1 MFVSMLRQMPALLAD
16 RYRIERELGAG
27 GMATVYLAHDLK
39 HDRAVAIKVLRD
51 ELAASIGPE
60 RFLLEI
66 KTTARLTHPHILPL
80 HDSGE
85 VDGML
90 YYVMPYVDGETLRA
104 RMDRERRL
112 PVADAIA
119 ITKAIADALGYA
131 HAHGVV
137 HRDIKPENVLFLEGV
152 PMVTDFGIARATSN
166 GDPRMTSI
174 GVAIGTPAYM
184 SPEQSTG
191 EDVDARSDQY
201 ALASMLYEMLTG
213 EAPFIGPTP
222 ESILVQRF
230 TKLPPKVTAK
240 HPSVPRAVEVSI
252 CTAMAR
258 DATDRFPTIDKFA
271 ESLTSSPARP
281 IVDVNHRSVAVLPFA
296 NMSGDP
302 SNEYFSDGVSE
313 EIINALAQL
322 PGVHVPART
331 SAFSY
336 KGKNVDLRTIGEQLS
351 VATVLEGSVRK
362 SGNRIRITAQ
372 LVNVADGYQL
382 WSERYDRELTDVFA
396 IQDEIASAIAG
407 KLDVTLGGGNAQLV
421 KPPTRDIA
429 AYDVYLKGRALVRQR
444 GASLPAAADAFE
456 QAIALDPEFSAA
468 YAGLAQALVLSAMW
482 GLTRFPAVKERASE
496 AIDAALSRDPN
507 SVSGHI
513 ASGILALCLLDRE
526 RACQSFTRAV
536 ALDPSD
542 SEARAIYA
550 LYDRGYIRGSY
561 DGGLDEMD
569 MALLGDPRGAHVHA
583 HKGLLLAWAGRFA
596 DAADAGRRAC
606 ELDPGS
612 FYATWALVHALN
624 VGGDL
629 DEASVETEKAIARFG
644 RHSWLMM
651 GWSAGLKRAGR
662 PDIADALFQE
672 LEARARTAYVQ
683 PMTRASAAFGANRI
697 DDTFRLLNEALED
710 GDPLLALV
718 IGHWRAFDPLREHP
732 AFDALLQRMGWTR
745 PLPPAARP
753 PARPA

>member
-1 MFVSMLRQMPALLAD
+1 MLSRIPAVLAD
-16 RYRIERELGAG
+16 RYRIERELGVG

-39 HDRAVAIKVLRD
+39 HDRAVAIKILRD

-66 KTTARLTHPHILPL
+66 KTTARLAHPHILPL

-104 RMDRERRL
+104 RMERDRSLSVTE
-112 PVADAIA
+112 AIS
-119 ITKAIADALGYA
+119 ITRSIADALSYA

-137 HRDIKPENVLFLEGV
+137 HRDIKPENVIFLAGV
-152 PMVTDFGIARATSN
+152 PMVTDFGIARATSSS
-166 GDPRMTSI
+166 DARMTSV
-174 GVAIGTPAYM
+174 GVAIGTPTYM

-213 EAPFIGPTP
+213 DPPFTGPTP

-230 TKLPPKVTAK
+230 TKAPPKVTAK
-240 HPSVPRAVEVSI
+240 QPGVPRAVEVSI

-258 DATDRFPTIDKFA
+258 EATDRFATIDKFA
-271 ESLTSSPARP
+271 ESLTLHTARP
-281 IVDVNHRSVAVLPFA
+281 ILDVDRRSVAVLPFA

-302 SNEYFSDGVSE
+302 SNEYFSDGISE
-313 EIINALAQL
+313 EIINALAQI
-322 PGVHVPART
+322 PGLHVPART

-336 KGKNVDLRTIGEQLS
+336 KGKSVDLRTIGEQLS
-351 VATVLEGSVRK
+351 VATVLDGSVRK

-372 LVNVADGYQL
+372 LVNASDGYQL

-396 IQDEIASAIAG
+396 IQDEIASAIAS
-407 KLDVTLGGGNAQLV
+407 KLEVTLGGGDSRLV

-429 AYDVYLKGRALVRQR
+429 AYDVYLKGRALMRQR
-444 GASLPAAADAFE
+444 GASLAAAAEAFE

-468 YAGLAQALVLSAMW
+468 HAGLGQALVLSAMW
-482 GLTRFPAVKERASE
+482 GIARFTAIKQRASE

-507 SVSGHI
+507 NVSGHI

-526 RACQSFTRAV
+526 RACKEFTRAV
-536 ALDPSD
+536 ELDPSD

-550 LYDRGYIRGSY
+550 LYDRCYIRGCFD
-561 DGGLDEMD
+561 DGLEEME

-583 HKGLLLAWAGRFA
+583 HKGLVLAWARRFA
-596 DAADAGRRAC
+596 ESADAGRRAC

-612 FYATWALVHALN
+612 FYGTWALIHAVN

-629 DEASVETEKAIARFG
+629 DVAFAETDKAITRFG

-651 GWSAGLKRAGR
+651 GWAAGLRRAGKY
-662 PDIADALFQE
+662 DIADALFQE
-672 LEARARTAYVQ
+672 LEARARTSYVQ
-683 PMTRASAAFGANRI
+683 PMTRACVAFGANRI
-697 DDTFRLLNEALED
+697 DDTIRLLNESYEA
-710 GDPLLALV
+710 GDPLLPLIA
-718 IGHWRAFDPLREHP
+718 GHWAAFDPLRDHP
-732 AFDALLQRMGWTR
+732 GYRALLERMGWAQ
-745 PLPPAARP
+745 PIAPAPRP
-753 PARPA
+753 PARPS

>member
-1 MFVSMLRQMPALLAD
+1 MLRQMPTLLAD

-39 HDRAVAIKVLRD
+39 HDRAVAIKILRD

-66 KTTARLTHPHILPL
+66 KTTARLAHPHILPL

-85 VDGML
+85 ADGML

-104 RMDRERRL
+104 RMDRERQL

-119 ITKAIADALGYA
+119 ITRAIADALGYA

-137 HRDIKPENVLFLEGV
+137 HRDIKPENIFIQAGHALVA
-152 PMVTDFGIARATSN
+152 DFGIARATSTN
-166 GDPRMTSI
+166 DPRMTSV

-213 EAPFIGPTP
+213 DPPFTGPTP

-230 TKLPPKVTAK
+230 TKAPPKVTAK
-240 HPSVPRAVEVSI
+240 QPSVPRAVEVAIS
-252 CTAMAR
+252 TAMAR

-271 ESLTSSPARP
+271 ESLTSSSARP

-331 SAFSY
+331 SSFSY
-336 KGKNVDLRTIGEQLS
+336 KGKDVDLRTIGDQLS

-407 KLDVTLGGGNAQLV
+407 KLEVTLGGGNAQLV
-421 KPPTRDIA
+421 KPPTRDVA

-444 GASLPAAADAFE
+444 GASLPAAGDAFE

-468 YAGLAQALVLSAMW
+468 YAGLGQALVLSAMW
-482 GLTRFPAVKERASE
+482 GITRFPTVRQRASE

-526 RACQSFTRAV
+526 RACKAFTRAV
-536 ALDPSD
+536 ELDPSD

-550 LYDRGYIRGSY
+550 LYDRGYIRGRY
-561 DGGLDEMD
+561 DEGLDEME
-569 MALLGDPRGAHVHA
+569 MALLGDPRGAHVYA

-612 FYATWALVHALN
+612 FYGTWALVHALN

-629 DEASVETEKAIARFG
+629 DVAAVETERAIARFG

-651 GWSAGLKRAGR
+651 GWSAGLRRAGR
-662 PDIADALFQE
+662 HDIADALFQE

-683 PMTRASAAFGANRI
+683 PMTRASAAFGADRI
-697 DDTFRLLNEALED
+697 DDTFRLLNEAFD
-710 GDPLLALV
+710 GGDPLLPLV

-732 AFDALLQRMGWTR
+732 AYDALLERMDWTEA
-745 PLPPAARP
+745 LPPAARP